1 MAVFVVL
8 QQSVMG
14 KSEIKSLTQ
23 ISNLSSNGLS
33 FEKNVISPFLFKSQ
47 IFHGQTQIKCQIF
60 NKNKYVNKFSID
72 SEDNH
77 I

>member
-1 MAVFVVL
+1 
-8 QQSVMG
+8 MG
-14 KSEIKSLTQ
+14 YHLK
-23 ISNLSSNGLS
+23 
-33 FEKNVISPFLFKSQ
+33 KNVKSPFLFKSQ

-77 I
+77 IWRSVF